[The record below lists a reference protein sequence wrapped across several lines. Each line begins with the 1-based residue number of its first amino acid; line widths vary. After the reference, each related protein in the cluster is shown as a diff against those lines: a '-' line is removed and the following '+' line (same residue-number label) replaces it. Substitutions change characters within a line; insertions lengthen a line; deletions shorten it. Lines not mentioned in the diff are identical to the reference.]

1 MASTLEKVTPES
13 NDKEKSGGRI
23 NKASCPKSDAEF
35 KKLFG
40 LTKDVRVCLTRIPDL
55 LGSGEGFDSFSNL
68 MKSDTNKEKE
78 FAKMKEEKKQQSF
91 NKKRKVK
98 TFKKTM
104 GYTKKRKIEC
114 TLNTSVNEGTKVS
127 NSQSISTVLP
137 ASSVSHHN
145 LTTCCNKTTK
155 EEKRT
160 ETEHC
165 IHENQEKVS
174 LNTNAAFEESHSF
187 NVNYTEDIF
196 SMIPPQLEETAR
208 DEKIRRLK
216 QALKEKEAALEE
228 MRKKMHQK

>member
-1 MASTLEKVTPES
+1 
-13 NDKEKSGGRI
+13 
-23 NKASCPKSDAEF
+23 
-35 KKLFG
+35 
-40 LTKDVRVCLTRIPDL
+40 
-55 LGSGEGFDSFSNL
+55 
-68 MKSDTNKEKE
+68 
-78 FAKMKEEKKQQSF
+78 
-91 NKKRKVK
+91 
-98 TFKKTM
+98 M

-114 TLNTSVNEGTKVS
+114 TLNTPVNGGTKVS

-145 LTTCCNKTTK
+145 LTTCNKTTK

-174 LNTNAAFEESHSF
+174 LHTNAAFEESHSF

>member
-1 MASTLEKVTPES
+1 MASTLEKVTPER
-13 NDKEKSGGRI
+13 NDKENSGGRI
-23 NKASCPKSDAEF
+23 NKASCLKSDAEL

-55 LGSGEGFDSFSNL
+55 WGSGEGFDSFSNL
-68 MKSDTNKEKE
+68 KSDTNKEKE
-78 FAKMKEEKKQQSF
+78 FAKMKEEKKQQGF

-98 TFKKTM
+98 TFKKTV
-104 GYTKKRKIEC
+104 GYTKKRKIES
-114 TLNTSVNEGTKVS
+114 TLNSS
-127 NSQSISTVLP
+127 VLP
-137 ASSVSHHN
+137 ALSVSHHN
-145 LTTCCNKTTK
+145 LTACNKTTR
-155 EEKRT
+155 EETRT
-160 ETEHC
+160 DTEHC

-174 LNTNAAFEESHSF
+174 LSTNAAFEESHSF

-196 SMIPPQLEETAR
+196 SIPPPQLEETVR